1 MWVYERCFDIISSNE
16 IQVKFMD
23 SYLSSDQVLSLDCVG
38 ANDINMLILQ
48 FRLHGI
54 TFYFRQGQL
63 YEVATTSFFI
73 KINHKRLLWRTVKTQ
88 MKCRVSRL
96 KLGNFGHR
104 LNSDIHMQT
113 VEILMRRLL
122 MSISLFVLLIYF
134 YSNN

>member
-38 ANDINMLILQ
+38 AYDINMLILQ

-73 KINHKRLLWRTVKTQ
+73 KINHKRLLWRSVKTQ
-88 MKCRVSRL
+88 MKCRV
-96 KLGNFGHR
+96 K
-104 LNSDIHMQT
+104 
-113 VEILMRRLL
+113 
-122 MSISLFVLLIYF
+122 
-134 YSNN
+134 